1 MLDFEHVCT
10 ESKINKALL
19 LVQHSTAS
27 GHLHASG
34 SYMLLLD
41 SNLRI
46 VTTFFQFI

>member
-1 MLDFEHVCT
+1 MLDFEHVYT
-10 ESKINKALL
+10 ETKINKALL
-19 LVQHSTAS
+19 LVQHSMTS